1 MFMRFIPQA
10 SYRRGAMVVSL
21 ALVLLFML
29 PFTLNLTGDMSEHLL
44 KYHIDIDV
52 YREGARS
59 LLAGENIYTRDFQVG
74 GIMLPFTYPPLA
86 AMLFT
91 PLVLLPVNIGAVI
104 LNGLTLLALWWCMV
118 VVLGAATRLPLSDC
132 RLLALM
138 VLPVAIVCDPV
149 RETLGFAQVN
159 VLLMALVIADTLR
172 PRSRVPRGLFIGLAA
187 AIKLTPAV
195 FGLFFLL
202 KRDWR
207 SAIQTAVFG
216 VGFTALA
223 WLIRPDVSKEYWFNT
238 LRDPSRIG
246 GLAYSTNQSFRGL
259 FARLFPGDEDLQQTL
274 WKVAVVLT
282 ICAASFGMVRLLRA
296 GNAVGALL
304 VNSFVAALCSPV
316 SWTHHW
322 TWLIP
327 SVLLLVVSAFQPGSE
342 RVRGLAGGFAV
353 IIFSTMIVVPF
364 FVLPHANDR
373 EIYWPLSSQFIGSA
387 YVFIAIALVIVACTC
402 PTVFGR
408 GADVPARPELFFTTN
423 DVASRVASSA
433 FAVCTWLLVV
443 CLLRLVLIKSDSADN
458 SFTLAYQTW
467 FQQFLGASQRV
478 FAGLPVYGGYIEHD
492 FVHYVYTVTPAGT
505 FVLGVLALLG
515 ETAATVVWTAISV
528 ASLIMTAYAL
538 RRGVINSS
546 EPVINTSVGF
556 ITAMMLTLI
565 PVLNAVNDGHIVL
578 LVLAAAISDIYLLRT
593 SRFGGIATGVVA
605 AMAAWPAVLII
616 VLPTWASKMRA
627 AMVAGFATII
637 ALAIDPQLTRDWIRA
652 LALPMDNANTLI
664 GAGAMVVFVLL
675 AVLLRNNA
683 TLRPL
688 VLLGLPMALFGG
700 FAAWPALLTLWAP
713 LAIVGVLMLVRFLIE
728 ASTTP
733 AATEALTQPSD
744 PIQ

>member
-1 MFMRFIPQA
+1 MRFIPQA

-29 PFTLNLTGDMSEHLL
+29 PFTLNLTADMSEQLL

-91 PLVLLPVNIGAVI
+91 PLVLLPVYIDAVI

-118 VVLGAATRLPLSDC
+118 IVLGAATRLPLSDR

-274 WKVAVVLT
+274 WKVAVVVT
-282 ICAASFGMVRLLRA
+282 IGAASFGMVRLLRA

-327 SVLLLVVSAFQPGSE
+327 FVLLLVVSAFQPGSG
-342 RVRGLAGGFAV
+342 RVRGIAGGFAV

-373 EIYWPLSSQFIGSA
+373 EIDWPLSSQVIGSA
-387 YVFIAIALVIVACTC
+387 YVFIAIALLITACTC
-402 PTVFGR
+402 PAVFGR

-423 DVASRVASSA
+423 DVASRVASRA

-443 CLLRLVLIKSDSADN
+443 CLLLLVLIESDGPDN
-458 SFTLAYQTW
+458 SFTVAYQTW

-505 FVLGVLALLG
+505 FMLGVLALLG
-515 ETAATVVWTAISV
+515 ETAATVVWTAVSV
-528 ASLIMTAYAL
+528 ASLVLAAYAL
-538 RRGVINSS
+538 QRGVINSS

-578 LVLAAAISDIYLLRT
+578 LVLAATISDIYLLRT

-664 GAGAMVVFVLL
+664 GAGAMVAFVLL

-713 LAIVGVLMLVRFLIE
+713 LAIVGVLMLVRFLVE

-733 AATEALTQPSD
+733 ATTEALAQPSD
-744 PIQ
+744 HIQ